1 MLFTPKMSR
10 RARAVQLWAA
20 LKYLGREGV
29 DELVFG
35 LHQRAVQMGEEL
47 KRKGFNI
54 LNEVVFN
61 QVIVACDNDEHTDR
75 TMQYIQKSVE
85 CWVGG
90 ANWYGKSV
98 IRVSVCS
105 WATTEND
112 IARSVQ
118 AFAAA
123 RIKAGTDL
131 IRYT

>member
-1 MLFTPKMSR
+1 MSR

-47 KRKGFNI
+47 KRKSFNI

-105 WATTEND
+105 RTTKEND

-131 IRYT
+131 INT